1 MRSETSMQELAAAC
15 SAGRPGRRPGVLP
28 VRKQRIAM
36 HILYTNYIKLKHTKN
51 LGIMKKGLFII
62 MVVAGM
68 LLAGCGP
75 EKKEKEEAMGIIPRG
90 TVDLVVSQLSD
101 QYGAN
106 QRDRI
111 ERGVSQVA
119 SFWMESDGGLEE
131 FRNFCLENYQGEAAK
146 RHSLFEKLSF
156 NYEKIWGHFNQMS
169 LELNKALH
177 LDVGPIEAVDVLFGG
192 FSPAAHLTDDFF
204 SNGIAF
210 LTILN
215 FPFYSLEEK
224 AAMAGTWN
232 RRDWAYARMGDI
244 YSSRVPARVNQE
256 ASRIS
261 TASDNYISEYNIV
274 MGNLLDD
281 DGARLFPD
289 NMRLITHWG
298 LRDEIKSNY
307 GLADGLPKQ
316 QMIHRVMERIIRQ
329 DIPQGV
335 INNAEVDW
343 NPFTNEV
350 RRNGEAVDNS
360 PEPDTRYVHLLN
372 NFHARRAAD
381 PYSPSYPT
389 AIQRAFNQGLELTQ
403 PEVEALFKELVGSP
417 VLKDVGA
424 LISERLGRPLEP
436 FDIWYDGFK
445 ARSAI
450 SEEELDRIVGSRYP
464 DREAFENDLPEILVK
479 LGWQRD
485 RAREIASKIVV
496 EASRGA
502 GHAWGATMRSQY
514 SHLRTRINP
523 DGMDYKG
530 YNIAVHE
537 YGHNVEQTISLHD
550 VDYYMMNGVPN
561 TAFTEA
567 LAFIFQSRDL
577 ELLGISET
585 DPMAESLNALDK
597 LWGTYEIMGVSLVD
611 MEVWKWMY
619 ENPDA
624 TPARLKEQ
632 TIAIAID
639 VWNAYYAPVFGVEDS
654 PILAIYSHMISY
666 PLYLSAYPLGRLIEF
681 QLERQIRGKNLA
693 EEADR
698 VFSLGRLIPQQW
710 MHEAVGEPLSARP
723 MIDAAAEAVNAL
735 K

>member
-1 MRSETSMQELAAAC
+1 
-15 SAGRPGRRPGVLP
+15 
-28 VRKQRIAM
+28 
-36 HILYTNYIKLKHTKN
+36 
-51 LGIMKKGLFII
+51 MKKGLLVIAL
-62 MVVAGM
+62 AGM
-68 LLAGCGP
+68 LLAGCNT
-75 EKKEKEEAMGIIPRG
+75 EKTQKEVDMGTIPQG
-90 TVDLVVSQLSD
+90 TIDLVVSQLSD
-101 QYGAN
+101 TFGSQQQA
-106 QRDRI
+106 RI
-111 ERGVSQVA
+111 EKGVSQLA
-119 SFWMESDGGLEE
+119 SFWMASDGGLEE
-131 FRNFCLENYQGEAAK
+131 FKRFCLENYQGDESK

-177 LDVGPIEAVDVLFGG
+177 LDGGPIEPVDVLFGS
-192 FSPAAHLTDDFF
+192 FSPAAHLTDDLF

-224 AAMAGTWN
+224 AEMASQWD
-232 RRDWAYARMGDI
+232 RRDWAYVRMGDI
-244 YSSRVPARVNQE
+244 YNSRVPASVNQE
-256 ASRIS
+256 ASRIA

-274 MGNLLDD
+274 MGNLLDEE
-281 DGARLFPD
+281 GQRLFPE

-316 QMIHRVMERIIRQ
+316 RMIYQVMERIIRQ
-329 DIPQGV
+329 DIPEVV

-343 NPFTNEV
+343 DPFSNEV
-350 RRNGEAVDNS
+350 RRSGETLDS
-360 PEPDTRYVHLLN
+360 RPEPDTRYRHLLD

-381 PYSPSYPT
+381 SYSPSYPT

-417 VLKDVGA
+417 VLSQVGQ
-424 LISERLGRPLEP
+424 LVSQRLGRPLEP

-450 SEEELDRIVGSRYP
+450 SEEELDRIVGQRYP
-464 DREAFENDLPEILVK
+464 DRASFEDDLPNILVN
-479 LGWQRD
+479 LGWD
-485 RAREIASKIVV
+485 RERAIDIASKIVV

-502 GHAWGATMRSQY
+502 GHAWGAAMRSQY
-514 SHLRTRINP
+514 SHLRTRIGA

-537 YGHNVEQTISLHD
+537 FGHNVEQTISLHD
-550 VDYYMMNGVPN
+550 VDYYMVNGVPN

-577 ELLGISET
+577 ELLGISGA
-585 DPMAESLNALDK
+585 DPMAEHLNALDK

-619 ENPDA
+619 DNPNA
-624 TPARLKEQ
+624 SPARLKEQ
-632 TIAIAID
+632 VIAIATE
-639 VWNAYYAPVFGVEDS
+639 VWNKYYAPVFGVEDS

-681 QLERQIRGKNLA
+681 QLEQQIRGKSLA
-693 EEADR
+693 DETDR
-698 VFSLGRLIPQQW
+698 VFALGRLIPQQW
-710 MHEAVGEPLSARP
+710 MKEAVGQPLSATP
-723 MIDAAAEAVNAL
+723 MIDAAAEAVNAF
-735 K
+735 

>member
-1 MRSETSMQELAAAC
+1 
-15 SAGRPGRRPGVLP
+15 
-28 VRKQRIAM
+28 
-36 HILYTNYIKLKHTKN
+36 
-51 LGIMKKGLFII
+51 MKKGLFI
-62 MVVAGM
+62 VAAVAGM
-68 LLAGCGP
+68 LLAGCTA
-75 EKKEKEEAMGIIPRG
+75 EKSQKEEVMGTIQQG
-90 TVDLVVSQLSD
+90 TIDLVVSQLSD
-101 QYGAN
+101 TFGIHQK
-106 QRDRI
+106 DRI
-111 ERGVSQVA
+111 EKGVSQVA
-119 SFWMESDGGLEE
+119 SFWMESDGGMED
-131 FRNFCLENYQGEAAK
+131 FKKFCLENYQGEESK

-177 LDVGPIEAVDVLFGG
+177 LDVGPIEPVDVLFGS

-215 FPFYSLEEK
+215 FPFYTLEEK
-224 AAMAGTWN
+224 ASMAPEWD

-244 YSSRVPARVNQE
+244 YSSRVPASVNQE
-256 ASRIS
+256 ASRVS

-274 MGNLLDD
+274 MGNLVDNE
-281 DGARLFPD
+281 GARLFPE

-307 GLADGLPKQ
+307 GLANGLPKQ
-316 QMIHRVMERIIRQ
+316 RMIYQVMERIIRQ
-329 DIPQGV
+329 DIPEVV
-335 INNAEVDW
+335 INNAEVEW
-343 NPFTNEV
+343 NPFSNEV
-350 RRNGEAVDNS
+350 MRDGETLNS
-360 PEPDTRYVHLLN
+360 RPEPDTRYRHLLN
-372 NFHARRAAD
+372 NFHARKAAD

-417 VLKDVGA
+417 VLQGVGA
-424 LISERLGRPLEP
+424 LISERLGRTLEP

-450 SEEELDRIVGSRYP
+450 SEEQLDLIVGGRYP
-464 DREAFENDLPEILVK
+464 DREAFENDLPNILVN
-479 LGWQRD
+479 LGWKPE
-485 RAREIASKIVV
+485 RARSIASKIVV

-502 GHAWGATMRSQY
+502 GHAWGAAMRSQY
-514 SHLRTRINP
+514 SHLRTRIGS

-537 YGHNVEQTISLHD
+537 FGHNVEQTISLHD

-577 ELLGISET
+577 ELLGISAG
-585 DPMAESLNALDK
+585 DPMAEHLNALDK

-619 ENPDA
+619 DNPGA
-624 TPARLKEQ
+624 SPVRLKEQ
-632 TIAIAID
+632 TIAIATDI
-639 VWNAYYAPVFGVEDS
+639 WNRYYAPVFGVEDS
-654 PILAIYSHMISY
+654 PILAVYSHMISY

-681 QLERQIRGKNLA
+681 QMEQQIRGKSLA
-693 EEADR
+693 DEADR
-698 VFSLGRLIPQQW
+698 VFALGRLIPQQW
-710 MHEAVGEPLSARP
+710 MQEAVGKPLSARP
-723 MIDAAAEAVNAL
+723 MIDAADRAVNAL